1 MEPEPVEIEPTPT
14 VEEIK
19 DECKSCQKKI
29 EHNCSLINTRAFHC
43 RWCDGWEE
51 DDTSDD
57 EHEKTSFY
65 CRFCT
70 RKCWNCKV
78 RGCEDCVDVVCCDCC
93 VRMCSDCRNS
103 DVLCGCYGEC
113 CCCGRDVNRG
123 SDGWPCNDCNKWYC
137 GSCRYDD
144 NDCQECNPRSDESEE
159 SEESEEESERET
171 SEKTSEGSDSC
182 EATKETPYINVE
194 ETSEETS
201 EKTSEGSDSCE
212 ATKGIKENIEEISE
226 ETSEATKGSEDCSP
240 LQ

>member
-1 MEPEPVEIEPTPT
+1 MEPEPVEIEPIPT

-57 EHEKTSFY
+57 EPSKGTKGRKKTSFY

-159 SEESEEESERET
+159 ESEGESEET
-171 SEKTSEGSDSC
+171 PYINVDEKVEEKIEENSTMNVETSEGSDSC
-182 EATKETPYINVE
+182 EATKDKDADKYTDKITTLFNFP
-194 ETSEETS
+194 
-201 EKTSEGSDSCE
+201 
-212 ATKGIKENIEEISE
+212 
-226 ETSEATKGSEDCSP
+226 
-240 LQ
+240 

>member
-1 MEPEPVEIEPTPT
+1 MEPEPVEMEPTPT

-57 EHEKTSFY
+57 ETSEGSKKTSFY

-113 CCCGRDVNRG
+113 CCCGRDINRG

-144 NDCQECNPRSDESEE
+144 NDCQECNPRSDE
-159 SEESEEESERET
+159 
-171 SEKTSEGSDSC
+171 TSEGS
-182 EATKETPYINVE
+182 EEEEEETPYINVE
-194 ETSEETS
+194 EKVEKKVEEKVE
-201 EKTSEGSDSCE
+201 EKVKEKVEEKVNEPLSDKI
-212 ATKGIKENIEEISE
+212 TTLFNF
-226 ETSEATKGSEDCSP
+226 P
-240 LQ
+240 